1 MTDIRLLNPVSP
13 VWREVLSPEEYHLS
27 EDAPSPRAIIVRSA
41 DMHGMALPETVLA
54 VGRAGV
60 GVNNIPLDEL
70 AEMGVPVFNTP
81 GANANAVKELVI
93 AALLLAF
100 HHKGFEAVFH
110 TQYVSKQY
118 FTNYE
123 NPNMMLDAYCVTNL
137 NLAYTFRTRTARSV
151 RLGLMVNNLFNTE
164 YESNGYGWSEAYE
177 GTQTD
182 HAFYFPQAPLNVLA
196 NVTVKF

>member
-13 VWREVLSPEEYHLS
+13 VWREALSPEEYHLS

-60 GVNNIPLDEL
+60 GVNNIPLDEY

-93 AALLLAF
+93 AALLLASRDIAGGIEWA
-100 HHKGFEAVFH
+100 KG
-110 TQYVSKQY
+110 
-118 FTNYE
+118 
-123 NPNMMLDAYCVTNL
+123 L
-137 NLAYTFRTRTARSV
+137 
-151 RLGLMVNNLFNTE
+151 
-164 YESNGYGWSEAYE
+164 
-177 GTQTD
+177 
-182 HAFYFPQAPLNVLA
+182 
-196 NVTVKF
+196 